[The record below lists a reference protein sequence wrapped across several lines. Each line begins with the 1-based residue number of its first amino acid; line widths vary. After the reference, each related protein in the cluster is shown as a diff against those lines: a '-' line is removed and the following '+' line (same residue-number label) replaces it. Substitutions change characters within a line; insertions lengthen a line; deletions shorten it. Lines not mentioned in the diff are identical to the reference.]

1 MNTKGHIL
9 AVDDDDRLRDLLK
22 RYLTREGHDVTTAKD
37 AASARKLMST
47 MSFDLVILDVMMPG
61 EDGLSLLKSVR
72 EKKSDTPVILLTARS
87 LPAERI
93 EGLKIGADD
102 YLSKPF
108 EPEELAL
115 RISSILKRATPEAPV
130 EELKLSGMLFHVN
143 KGELRKDGRL
153 VRLTESETQLLSILA
168 GRAGAAISRHE
179 LAMLTAAGV
188 HTQLLSGDQ
197 PRAVERIAREVGMT
211 TYQGGCLP
219 QDKLTTVQELVRKGR
234 RVAMVGDG
242 LNDAPALAAADV
254 GMAMAARSATGHGG
268 GVQRKNVVAAL
279 HRAPHELGAFKDLD
293 VLGHGVERKRKIAGD
308 LGHAGLALGQAGEDR
323 AARGVGKGGEGV
335 VKHHSP
341 I

>member
-1 MNTKGHIL
+1 MNVKGHIL
-9 AVDDDDRLRDLLK
+9 CVDDDDRLRDLLK

-37 AASARKLMST
+37 TESARRLMAT

-115 RISSILKRATPEAPV
+115 RIASILKRAAPEAPV
-130 EELKLSGMLFHVN
+130 EELRLSGMIFHVG

-153 VRLTESETQLLSILA
+153 VRLTESETQLLGILA
-168 GRAGAAISRHE
+168 GRAGAPVSRHE

-188 HTQLLSGDQ
+188 
-197 PRAVERIAREVGMT
+197 ERSV
-211 TYQGGCLP
+211 
-219 QDKLTTVQELVRKGR
+219 DVQVTRLR
-234 RVAMVGDG
+234 
-242 LNDAPALAAADV
+242 
-254 GMAMAARSATGHGG
+254 
-268 GVQRKNVVAAL
+268 
-279 HRAPHELGAFKDLD
+279 
-293 VLGHGVERKRKIAGD
+293 RKIERD
-308 LGHAGLALGQAGEDR
+308 PREPVHLQTV
-323 AARGVGKGGEGV
+323 RGVGYRLTGD
-335 VKHHSP
+335 
-341 I
+341 

>member
-22 RYLTREGHDVTTAKD
+22 RYLTREGHDVTVAKD
-37 AASARKLMST
+37 AASARKLMAT

-115 RISSILKRATPEAPV
+115 RINSILKRAAPEAPV
-130 EELKLSGMLFHVN
+130 EELKLSGMVFHVN

-179 LAMLTAAGV
+179 LAALTAAGV
-188 HTQLLSGDQ
+188 
-197 PRAVERIAREVGMT
+197 ERSV
-211 TYQGGCLP
+211 
-219 QDKLTTVQELVRKGR
+219 DVQVTRLR
-234 RVAMVGDG
+234 
-242 LNDAPALAAADV
+242 
-254 GMAMAARSATGHGG
+254 
-268 GVQRKNVVAAL
+268 
-279 HRAPHELGAFKDLD
+279 
-293 VLGHGVERKRKIAGD
+293 RKIERD
-308 LGHAGLALGQAGEDR
+308 PREPVHLQTV
-323 AARGVGKGGEGV
+323 RGVGYRLTGD
-335 VKHHSP
+335 
-341 I
+341 

>member
-1 MNTKGHIL
+1 
-9 AVDDDDRLRDLLK
+9 
-22 RYLTREGHDVTTAKD
+22 VTVAKD
-37 AASARKLMST
+37 AASARKLMAT

-115 RISSILKRATPEAPV
+115 RITSVLKRAAPEAPV
-130 EELKLSGMLFHVN
+130 EELKLSGMVFHVS

-179 LAMLTAAGV
+179 LAALTAAGV
-188 HTQLLSGDQ
+188 
-197 PRAVERIAREVGMT
+197 ERSV
-211 TYQGGCLP
+211 
-219 QDKLTTVQELVRKGR
+219 DVQVTRLR
-234 RVAMVGDG
+234 
-242 LNDAPALAAADV
+242 
-254 GMAMAARSATGHGG
+254 
-268 GVQRKNVVAAL
+268 
-279 HRAPHELGAFKDLD
+279 
-293 VLGHGVERKRKIAGD
+293 RKIERD
-308 LGHAGLALGQAGEDR
+308 PREPVHLQTV
-323 AARGVGKGGEGV
+323 RGVGYRLTGD
-335 VKHHSP
+335 
-341 I
+341 

>member
-1 MNTKGHIL
+1 MNVKGHL
-9 AVDDDDRLRDLLK
+9 LCVDDDDRLRDLLK

-37 AASARKLMST
+37 AESARRLMAN

-115 RISSILKRATPEAPV
+115 RIASVLKRAAPEAPV
-130 EELKLSGMLFHVN
+130 EELRLSGMIFHVG

-153 VRLTESETQLLSILA
+153 VRLTESETQLLGILA
-168 GRAGAAISRHE
+168 GRAGAAVSRHE

-188 HTQLLSGDQ
+188 
-197 PRAVERIAREVGMT
+197 ERSV
-211 TYQGGCLP
+211 
-219 QDKLTTVQELVRKGR
+219 DVQVTRLR
-234 RVAMVGDG
+234 
-242 LNDAPALAAADV
+242 
-254 GMAMAARSATGHGG
+254 
-268 GVQRKNVVAAL
+268 
-279 HRAPHELGAFKDLD
+279 
-293 VLGHGVERKRKIAGD
+293 RKIERD
-308 LGHAGLALGQAGEDR
+308 PREPVHLQTV
-323 AARGVGKGGEGV
+323 RGVGYRLTGD
-335 VKHHSP
+335 
-341 I
+341 

>member
-1 MNTKGHIL
+1 MNVKGHIL

-22 RYLTREGHDVTTAKD
+22 RYLTREGHDVTVAKD
-37 AASARKLMST
+37 AASARKLMAT

-115 RISSILKRATPEAPV
+115 RINSILKRAAPEAPV
-130 EELKLSGMLFHVN
+130 EELKLSGMVFHVN

-179 LAMLTAAGV
+179 LAALTAAGV
-188 HTQLLSGDQ
+188 
-197 PRAVERIAREVGMT
+197 ERSV
-211 TYQGGCLP
+211 
-219 QDKLTTVQELVRKGR
+219 DVQVTRLR
-234 RVAMVGDG
+234 
-242 LNDAPALAAADV
+242 
-254 GMAMAARSATGHGG
+254 
-268 GVQRKNVVAAL
+268 
-279 HRAPHELGAFKDLD
+279 
-293 VLGHGVERKRKIAGD
+293 RKIERD
-308 LGHAGLALGQAGEDR
+308 PREPVHLQTV
-323 AARGVGKGGEGV
+323 RGVGYRLTGD
-335 VKHHSP
+335 
-341 I
+341 

>member
-1 MNTKGHIL
+1 MNAKGHIL

-37 AASARKLMST
+37 AASARKLMAT
-47 MSFDLVILDVMMPG
+47 MTFDLVILDVMMPG

-115 RISSILKRATPEAPV
+115 RISSILKRAAPEAPV
-130 EELKLSGMLFHVN
+130 EELRLSGMVFHVN

-188 HTQLLSGDQ
+188 
-197 PRAVERIAREVGMT
+197 ERSV
-211 TYQGGCLP
+211 
-219 QDKLTTVQELVRKGR
+219 DVQVTRLR
-234 RVAMVGDG
+234 
-242 LNDAPALAAADV
+242 
-254 GMAMAARSATGHGG
+254 
-268 GVQRKNVVAAL
+268 
-279 HRAPHELGAFKDLD
+279 
-293 VLGHGVERKRKIAGD
+293 RKIERD
-308 LGHAGLALGQAGEDR
+308 PREPVHLQTV
-323 AARGVGKGGEGV
+323 RGVGYRLTGD
-335 VKHHSP
+335 
-341 I
+341 